1 MRYFYCVLEKY
12 DTNEKKKKKETKNG
26 PYCVTVWKNS
36 NYRNLKENAI
46 YSFML
51 NLQEWAKPP
60 KVIENDRAKILLDFQ
75 IQTDKVVVAD

>member
-1 MRYFYCVLEKY
+1 
-12 DTNEKKKKKETKNG
+12 
-26 PYCVTVWKNS
+26 
-36 NYRNLKENAI
+36 
-46 YSFML
+46 ML